1 MLILQSHSA
10 CEHPVS
16 TFIYS
21 AWYTAGSQSHRVV
34 FSLQMILSVGVKSW
48 IFEKWTHKLVESTSA
63 QVFWLVT
70 PLHGIPNN
78 ICVCLFQ
85 LLIEAAL
92 SKIFKPKTPCF
103 MARPGLKYSGW
114 HADHYTHISFPQTQP
129 DVFSIF
135 PLEYKIEVWRL

>member
-70 PLHGIPNN
+70 PLHGLPNN

-92 SKIFKPKTPCF
+92 SKIFKPKTRCF
-103 MARPGLKYSGW
+103 MARPSLKYSGW